1 MHMDLHLA
9 RHVAR
14 LPHNHPRDAWAVAC
28 DILAASGLVNDAQRA
43 KRLSKLLDDARE
55 ADARRAL
62 RTRLM
67 HDTGLVVDYHEPAPR
82 WRIAIAALA
91 AAALIA
97 ITAPRWRMAIAAVA
111 TAALIAITAI
121 GLAHAALS
129 APAVITG
136 TLAQADALRGW

>member
-43 KRLSKLLDDARE
+43 KRLSKLLDDTRE

-62 RTRLM
+62 RARLM

-82 WRIAIAALA
+82 WRI
-91 AAALIA
+91 
-97 ITAPRWRMAIAAVA
+97 AIAAVA